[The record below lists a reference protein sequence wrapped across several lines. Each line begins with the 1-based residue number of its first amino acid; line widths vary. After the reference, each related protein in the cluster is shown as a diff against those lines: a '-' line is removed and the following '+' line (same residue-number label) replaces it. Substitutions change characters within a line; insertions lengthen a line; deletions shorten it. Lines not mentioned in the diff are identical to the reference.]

1 MNFLPPNIQLLLRNN
16 LGALSGAT
24 APLLVVAILAL
35 MAIIF
40 LLKKIHPKT
49 EWQHR
54 FAQLVAT
61 KVLPKELSTAAAGFP
76 DGWQDAPIWR

>member
-1 MNFLPPNIQLLLRNN
+1 MRTDKGKINDHHSTRLY
-16 LGALSGAT
+16 G
-24 APLLVVAILAL
+24 AL

-61 KVLPKELSTAAAGFP
+61 KVLPKEISTAAAGFP